1 MEETIKEIVDQ
12 FFKEKKLDKVKE
24 TEEALL
30 KQFGKN
36 FVNKNVK
43 QITITNPNPN
53 SIEDIGP
60 NSGKIPEETN
70 SLIIL
75 FVNVPSL

>member
-24 TEEALL
+24 MEDALL

-43 QITITNPNPN
+43 QITVKEENIIIKTNT
-53 SIEDIGP
+53 IEAKTEI
-60 NSGKIPEETN
+60 NLYKKTLIKEGKI
-70 SLIIL
+70 IIK
-75 FVNVPSL
+75 

>member
-24 TEEALL
+24 TEDALL
-30 KQFGKN
+30 KQFGKS

-43 QITITNPNPN
+43 QITVKEEKVIIKTNT
-53 SIEDIGP
+53 IEAKTEI
-60 NSGKIPEETN
+60 NLYKKTLTKEGKI
-70 SLIIL
+70 IIK
-75 FVNVPSL
+75 

>member
-1 MEETIKEIVDQ
+1 LEETIKEIVDQ

-24 TEEALL
+24 TEDALL

-43 QITITNPNPN
+43 QITVKEEKVIIKTNT
-53 SIEDIGP
+53 IEAKTEI
-60 NSGKIPEETN
+60 NLYKKTLIKEGKI
-70 SLIIL
+70 IIK
-75 FVNVPSL
+75 

>member
-24 TEEALL
+24 TEDALL
-30 KQFGKN
+30 KRFGKN

-43 QITITNPNPN
+43 QITVKEEKVIIKTNT
-53 SIEDIGP
+53 IEAKTEI
-60 NSGKIPEETN
+60 NLYKKTLIKEGKI
-70 SLIIL
+70 IIK
-75 FVNVPSL
+75 

>member
-12 FFKEKKLDKVKE
+12 FFKEKKLDKVKK
-24 TEEALL
+24 TEDALL

-43 QITITNPNPN
+43 QITVNKEKIIIKTNT
-53 SIEDIGP
+53 IEAKAEI
-60 NSGKIPEETN
+60 NLYKKTLIKKEKI
-70 SLIIL
+70 IIK
-75 FVNVPSL
+75 

>member
-12 FFKEKKLDKVKE
+12 FFKEKKLDKVKK
-24 TEEALL
+24 TEDALL

-43 QITITNPNPN
+43 QITVKEEKIIIKTNT
-53 SIEDIGP
+53 IEAKTEI
-60 NSGKIPEETN
+60 NLYKKILIKEGKI
-70 SLIIL
+70 IIK
-75 FVNVPSL
+75 

>member
-24 TEEALL
+24 TEDALL

-43 QITITNPNPN
+43 QITVKEEKVIIKTNT
-53 SIEDIGP
+53 IEAKTEI
-60 NSGKIPEETN
+60 NLYKKTLSKEGKI
-70 SLIIL
+70 IIK
-75 FVNVPSL
+75 

>member
-24 TEEALL
+24 TEDALL

-36 FVNKNVK
+36 FVNKNIK
-43 QITITNPNPN
+43 QITVKEEKVIIKTNT
-53 SIEDIGP
+53 IEAKTEI
-60 NSGKIPEETN
+60 NLYKKTLIKEGKI
-70 SLIIL
+70 IIK
-75 FVNVPSL
+75 

>member
-24 TEEALL
+24 TEDALL

-43 QITITNPNPN
+43 QITVKEEKVIIETNT
-53 SIEDIGP
+53 IEAKTEI
-60 NSGKIPEETN
+60 NLYKKTLIKEGKI
-70 SLIIL
+70 IIK
-75 FVNVPSL
+75 

>member
-24 TEEALL
+24 TEDALL

-43 QITITNPNPN
+43 QITVKEEKVIIKTNT
-53 SIEDIGP
+53 IEAKTEI
-60 NSGKIPEETN
+60 NLYKKTLIKEGKI
-70 SLIIL
+70 IIK
-75 FVNVPSL
+75 

>member
-12 FFKEKKLDKVKE
+12 FFIEKKLDKVKE
-24 TEEALL
+24 VEDALL

-43 QITITNPNPN
+43 QITVKEEKIIIKTNT
-53 SIEDIGP
+53 IEAKTEI
-60 NSGKIPEETN
+60 NLYKKTLIKEGKI
-70 SLIIL
+70 IIK
-75 FVNVPSL
+75 

>member
-43 QITITNPNPN
+43 QITVKEEKVIIKTNT
-53 SIEDIGP
+53 IEAKTEI
-60 NSGKIPEETN
+60 NLYKKTLIKEGKI
-70 SLIIL
+70 IIK
-75 FVNVPSL
+75 

>member
-24 TEEALL
+24 TEDALL

-43 QITITNPNPN
+43 QITVKEEKVIIKTNT
-53 SIEDIGP
+53 IEAKTEI
-60 NSGKIPEETN
+60 NLYKKTLIKKGKI
-70 SLIIL
+70 IIK
-75 FVNVPSL
+75 

>member
-24 TEEALL
+24 TEDALL

-43 QITITNPNPN
+43 QITVKEEKVIIKTNT
-53 SIEDIGP
+53 IEAKTEI
-60 NSGKIPEETN
+60 NLYKKTLTKEGKI
-70 SLIIL
+70 IIK
-75 FVNVPSL
+75 

>member
-24 TEEALL
+24 TEDALL

-43 QITITNPNPN
+43 QITVNKEKIIIKTNT
-53 SIEDIGP
+53 IEAKAEI
-60 NSGKIPEETN
+60 NLYKKTLIKKEKI
-70 SLIIL
+70 IIK
-75 FVNVPSL
+75 